1 MKTVRKLFW
10 AWDFDREEDWL
21 NDMAAQGWGLVDVG
35 FCRYTF
41 EACRPGEYGYR
52 LELLEN
58 SLKDPKSQEYLD
70 FLAEAG
76 VDRVGHL
83 FRWVYLRKRT
93 DEGPFELFS
102 DTASRIRHLRR
113 ILALVLPILA
123 LNLLAGFNG
132 LEEAGFVNLLL
143 AILLAAA
150 IEGMIRQRFS
160 LEVPVYVT
168 EREALVE
175 TLRHAP
181 GWWGT
186 GDPAIYDNLIFL
198 LPPLGP
204 EEALRALGPLKE
216 GLEWAEVY
224 GDAIFW
230 SFRRKDYQKT
240 NWWPRT
246 AKVDIRDRLT
256 IRTANTVRKL
266 AEL

>member
-1 MKTVRKLFW
+1 M
-10 AWDFDREEDWL
+10 
-21 NDMAAQGWGLVDVG
+21 
-35 FCRYTF
+35 
-41 EACRPGEYGYR
+41 
-52 LELLEN
+52 
-58 SLKDPKSQEYLD
+58 
-70 FLAEAG
+70 
-76 VDRVGHL
+76 
-83 FRWVYLRKRT
+83 
-93 DEGPFELFS
+93 
-102 DTASRIRHLRR
+102 
-113 ILALVLPILA
+113 
-123 LNLLAGFNG
+123 
-132 LEEAGFVNLLL
+132 
-143 AILLAAA
+143 
-150 IEGMIRQRFS
+150 
-160 LEVPVYVT
+160 T

-204 EEALRALGPLKE
+204 EEALRELGPLKE

>member
-1 MKTVRKLFW
+1 MKTVRKAFW

-93 DEGPFELFS
+93 DDGPFELFS
-102 DTASRIRHLRR
+102 DSASRIRHLRR

-123 LNLLAGFNG
+123 LNLVAGFNG

-143 AILLAAA
+143 AILLAA
-150 IEGMIRQRFS
+150 G
-160 LEVPVYVT
+160 
-168 EREALVE
+168 
-175 TLRHAP
+175 
-181 GWWGT
+181 
-186 GDPAIYDNLIFL
+186 PAGYL
-198 LPPLGP
+198 
-204 EEALRALGPLKE
+204 
-216 GLEWAEVY
+216 
-224 GDAIFW
+224 
-230 SFRRKDYQKT
+230 
-240 NWWPRT
+240 
-246 AKVDIRDRLT
+246 
-256 IRTANTVRKL
+256 
-266 AEL
+266 

>member
-93 DEGPFELFS
+93 DDRPFELFS
-102 DTASRIRHLRR
+102 DSASRIRHLRR

-143 AILLAAA
+143 AILLAAGA
-150 IEGMIRQRFS
+150 GKLWRKIRELQ
-160 LEVPVYVT
+160 
-168 EREALVE
+168 AQQ
-175 TLRHAP
+175 
-181 GWWGT
+181 
-186 GDPAIYDNLIFL
+186 DIF
-198 LPPLGP
+198 
-204 EEALRALGPLKE
+204 E
-216 GLEWAEVY
+216 
-224 GDAIFW
+224 
-230 SFRRKDYQKT
+230 
-240 NWWPRT
+240 
-246 AKVDIRDRLT
+246 
-256 IRTANTVRKL
+256 
-266 AEL
+266 

>member
-1 MKTVRKLFW
+1 MEKRYLALPRGVNISGK
-10 AWDFDREEDWL
+10 
-21 NDMAAQGWGLVDVG
+21 NKVPMAELRQGL
-35 FCRYTF
+35 
-41 EACRPGEYGYR
+41 EALG
-52 LELLEN
+52 
-58 SLKDPKSQEYLD
+58 
-70 FLAEAG
+70 LAEG
-76 VDRVGHL
+76 KTHL
-83 FRWVYLRKRT
+83 NSGNAAFTCRET
-93 DEGPFELFS
+93 ETG
-102 DTASRIRHLRR
+102 A
-113 ILALVLPILA
+113 
-123 LNLLAGFNG
+123 
-132 LEEAGFVNLLL
+132 
-143 AILLAAA
+143 LAAA

-168 EREALVE
+168 EREALAE

-204 EEALRALGPLKE
+204 EEALRELGPLKE

-230 SFRRKDYQKT
+230 SFRRKDQKT

>member
-1 MKTVRKLFW
+1 MKTVRKLLW

-21 NDMAAQGWGLVDVG
+21 NDMAAQGCGLVDVG

-102 DTASRIRHLRR
+102 DTASRVRHLRR

-143 AILLAAA
+143 AILLAAGA
-150 IEGMIRQRFS
+150 GKLWRKIRELQ
-160 LEVPVYVT
+160 
-168 EREALVE
+168 AQQ
-175 TLRHAP
+175 
-181 GWWGT
+181 
-186 GDPAIYDNLIFL
+186 DIF
-198 LPPLGP
+198 
-204 EEALRALGPLKE
+204 E
-216 GLEWAEVY
+216 
-224 GDAIFW
+224 
-230 SFRRKDYQKT
+230 
-240 NWWPRT
+240 
-246 AKVDIRDRLT
+246 
-256 IRTANTVRKL
+256 
-266 AEL
+266 

>member
-1 MKTVRKLFW
+1 MEKRYLALPRGVNISGK
-10 AWDFDREEDWL
+10 
-21 NDMAAQGWGLVDVG
+21 NKVPMAELRQGL
-35 FCRYTF
+35 
-41 EACRPGEYGYR
+41 EALG
-52 LELLEN
+52 
-58 SLKDPKSQEYLD
+58 
-70 FLAEAG
+70 LAEG
-76 VDRVGHL
+76 KTHL
-83 FRWVYLRKRT
+83 NSGNAAFTCRET
-93 DEGPFELFS
+93 ETG
-102 DTASRIRHLRR
+102 A
-113 ILALVLPILA
+113 
-123 LNLLAGFNG
+123 
-132 LEEAGFVNLLL
+132 
-143 AILLAAA
+143 LAAA

-160 LEVPVYVT
+160 LEVPVFVT
-168 EREALVE
+168 EREALAE

-256 IRTANTVRKL
+256 IRTANTVREAGGAIERRKERPGGRSFSYSYTSAQAMARAPPPMWQQML
-266 AEL
+266 RGRAASSTSRPGKAAWTWACQLSPAARSPE